1 MHDKSW
7 LTCVTYMVTL
17 MQAFH
22 LTCMCK
28 DFTKKMIIQFDM
40 KYVDFYVHSIK
51 ERYCT
56 MRGKIL
62 EG

>member
-1 MHDKSW
+1 
-7 LTCVTYMVTL
+7 MVTL

-28 DFTKKMIIQFDM
+28 DFTKKMMIQFDM
-40 KYVDFYVHSIK
+40 KYGDFYVHSIK